1 MGERKED
8 MFIQDDYESSDS
20 STELEL
26 VIDKNQPVEK
36 RSKEDGMINGQN
48 IFEFDLN
55 SLDEKPWNKPGADV
69 TDYFNYGFNETTW
82 KEYCNMQWNRSNH
95 NQKNNKYKR
104 RDDFDTK
111 HGRYDNDQ
119 NRGRR
124 YNRG

>member
-1 MGERKED
+1 MGERKEE
-8 MFIQDDYESSDS
+8 MFIQDNYESSES

-26 VIDKNQPVEK
+26 VIDKNQPLEK

-82 KEYCNMQWNRSNH
+82 KEYCNMQWNRSSH
-95 NQKNNKYKR
+95 NLKNSKYKR
-104 RDDFDTK
+104 REDFDSK
-111 HGRYDNDQ
+111 NGRYDNDQ
-119 NRGRR
+119 TRGRR
-124 YNRG
+124 YNR